1 LGIENLNRVF
11 NPKRIAVIG
20 ASDREGSIGSKIFSN
35 LKVSGYEGELF
46 PVNPFRQTVQGIP
59 AYPSVSKIPCEIDL
73 AIIATPAHTVPQVAE
88 ECGKAGV
95 AGAIII
101 SAGLRETGENGSD
114 LEKQL
119 LEHQKKY
126 GIRIIGTV

>member
-1 LGIENLNRVF
+1 MLYE
-11 NPKRIAVIG
+11 VI
-20 ASDREGSIGSKIFSN
+20 
-35 LKVSGYEGELF
+35 
-46 PVNPFRQTVQGIP
+46 T
-59 AYPSVSKIPCEIDL
+59 IPCEIDL

-101 SAGLRETGENGSD
+101 SAGLRETGEHGAD

-126 GIRIIGTV
+126 GIRIIGPNSFV